1 MTQSR
6 DRGEPLVR
14 PNLKLKVL
22 IEAMRM
28 VLEIVYDERFVTFSY
43 RGCLGMG
50 RHTAMRICAFK
61 MNQNDPKLDLN
72 ELVSASN
79 VFYKPEKIYAVNL
92 DLKVDRV
99 KTAVHSA
106 VSEKINFLGLELQAV
121 SPSVLHPP
129 MSEKAIRA
137 KEKYLRQKGVRALGL
152 RNAWEG
158 NRRKFDIIS
167 ALSNKAEDNGE
178 TPYMKM
184 EFRFV
189 LFLAALILFLAYFE
203 GSAALNRSSFPDG
216 FIFGAGS
223 SAYQYEGATRADG
236 RQPSIWDTFTKLY
249 PEKITDRSNGD
260 VADEFYYLLKED
272 VARMKEVGLDFFRFS
287 ISWPRI
293 LPLGKISGG
302 INQKGINFYN
312 HLIDLLLSNGIQP
325 FVTLFHWDLPQALE
339 DEYGG
344 FLSPKIV
351 DDFRDYANLCFQ
363 EFGDRVKQWATLN
376 EPNLFSK
383 EGYATGDSAP
393 GRCSIY
399 IGNCSEGNSATEPYI
414 VMHHFILSHA
424 TAVQLYKEK
433 YQALQ
438 YGTIGVTV
446 NCNWY
451 VPKFDTIASKRAAQR
466 ARDFDWGWAIHPVVY
481 GDYPKIMREMVGNR
495 LPNFTKEQSEMIKGS
510 FNILGVNYYTTM
522 YAEDSGYDTGA
533 NLSYT
538 TDSRVNTSTEKNGI
552 PICEST
558 SISFLPIC
566 PWGLRDILLYIK
578 GRYKSPTI
586 IVTENGIGYLV
597 NSSVHLSYL
606 SKTIK
611 EGVDVR
617 GYFIWSFLDNFEW
630 ANGYTIRSGITYVDY
645 VNGLQRYFKN
655 SALWFHNFLK
665 KENIAS
671 ATNSSLLYFE

>member
-1 MTQSR
+1 
-6 DRGEPLVR
+6 
-14 PNLKLKVL
+14 
-22 IEAMRM
+22 
-28 VLEIVYDERFVTFSY
+28 
-43 RGCLGMG
+43 
-50 RHTAMRICAFK
+50 
-61 MNQNDPKLDLN
+61 
-72 ELVSASN
+72 
-79 VFYKPEKIYAVNL
+79 
-92 DLKVDRV
+92 
-99 KTAVHSA
+99 
-106 VSEKINFLGLELQAV
+106 
-121 SPSVLHPP
+121 
-129 MSEKAIRA
+129 
-137 KEKYLRQKGVRALGL
+137 
-152 RNAWEG
+152 
-158 NRRKFDIIS
+158 
-167 ALSNKAEDNGE
+167 
-178 TPYMKM
+178 
-184 EFRFV
+184 
-189 LFLAALILFLAYFE
+189 
-203 GSAALNRSSFPDG
+203 
-216 FIFGAGS
+216 
-223 SAYQYEGATRADG
+223 
-236 RQPSIWDTFTKLY
+236 
-249 PEKITDRSNGD
+249 
-260 VADEFYYLLKED
+260 
-272 VARMKEVGLDFFRFS
+272 MKEVGLDFFRFS

-293 LPLGKISGG
+293 LPLGKISSG
-302 INQKGINFYN
+302 INKKGINFYN
-312 HLIDLLLSNGIQP
+312 RLIDLLLSNGIQP

-376 EPNLFSK
+376 EPNLFAGA
-383 EGYATGDSAP
+383 GYATGEGAP

-414 VMHHFILSHA
+414 VMHHSILSHA

-466 ARDFDWGWAIHPVVY
+466 ARDFDWGWAIHPMVY
-481 GDYPKIMREMVGNR
+481 GDYPKIMREIVGNR

-510 FNILGVNYYTTM
+510 FNFLGVNYYSTE
-522 YAEDSGYDTGA
+522 YAEDSRYDTGA

-558 SISFLPIC
+558 SVSWLHIC

-586 IVTENGIGYLV
+586 IITENGMGYLV
-597 NSSVHLSYL
+597 NSSSTMSDLINDNLRIKYHSVHLSYL

-630 ANGYTIRSGITYVDY
+630 GEGYTIRYGITYVDY

-671 ATNSSLLYFE
+671 ATNSSLLYYE

>member
-1 MTQSR
+1 
-6 DRGEPLVR
+6 
-14 PNLKLKVL
+14 
-22 IEAMRM
+22 MR
-28 VLEIVYDERFVTFSY
+28 L
-43 RGCLGMG
+43 
-50 RHTAMRICAFK
+50 K

-79 VFYKPEKIYAVNL
+79 GFYKPEKIYAVRYL
-92 DLKVDRV
+92 DELLVDRV
-99 KTAVHSA
+99 KTAVNSA
-106 VSEKINFLGLELQAV
+106 VSDKLNFLGMELQAV
-121 SPSVLHPP
+121 SPSVLYPP
-129 MSEKAIRA
+129 KSEKAIRA
-137 KEKYLRQKGVRALGL
+137 KKKYLRQKEVRALEL

-158 NRRKFDIIS
+158 NRRKLDIS
-167 ALSNKAEDNGE
+167 ALSN
-178 TPYMKM
+178 
-184 EFRFV
+184 RV
-189 LFLAALILFLAYFE
+189 LISFLAYFE
-203 GSAALNRSSFPDG
+203 GSTALNRSSFPDG

-223 SAYQYEGATRADG
+223 SAYQYEGATSADG
-236 RQPSIWDTFTKLY
+236 RQPSIWDTFAKLH
-249 PEKITDRSNGD
+249 PEKITDGSNGD

-272 VARMKEVGLDFFRFS
+272 IARMKEVGLDFFRFS
-287 ISWPRI
+287 ISWSRI

-325 FVTLFHWDLPQALE
+325 FVTLFHWDPPQALE

-376 EPNLFSK
+376 EPNMFAK
-383 EGYATGDSAP
+383 EGYALGDAAP
-393 GRCSIY
+393 GRCSNY

-414 VMHHFILSHA
+414 VMHHLILSHA
-424 TAVQLYKEK
+424 TAAQLYKEK

-481 GDYPKIMREMVGNR
+481 GDYPKIMREMIGNR

-510 FNILGVNYYTTM
+510 FNFLGVNYYTTE

-538 TDSRVNTSTEKNGI
+538 TDSHVNTSTETNGI
-552 PICEST
+552 PICEPT
-558 SISFLPIC
+558 SVSWLHIC
-566 PWGLRDILLYIK
+566 PWGLRDLLLYIK
-578 GRYKSPTI
+578 GRYKSPTTI
-586 IVTENGIGYLV
+586 ITENGMGYVV
-597 NSSVHLSYL
+597 NSSSTISDFIDDNLRIKYHSVHLSYL
-606 SKTIK
+606 SQTIK

-630 ANGYTIRSGITYVDY
+630 GEGYTIRSGITYVDY

-671 ATNSSLLYFE
+671 ATNSSLLYSE

>member
-1 MTQSR
+1 M
-6 DRGEPLVR
+6 
-14 PNLKLKVL
+14 
-22 IEAMRM
+22 
-28 VLEIVYDERFVTFSY
+28 
-43 RGCLGMG
+43 CL
-50 RHTAMRICAFK
+50 K

-79 VFYKPEKIYAVNL
+79 VFYKPDKIYAVRYLDELLVITSGSKISILDLKNQILNFLEVNL
-92 DLKVDRV
+92 DLNVDRV

-137 KEKYLRQKGVRALGL
+137 KKKYLRQKEVRALEL

-158 NRRKFDIIS
+158 NRRKLDIS
-167 ALSNKAEDNGE
+167 ALSNKDSRGNGE

-184 EFRFV
+184 EFRFF
-189 LFLAALILFLAYFE
+189 LFLAALISFLAYFE
-203 GSAALNRSSFPDG
+203 RSTALNRSSFPDG

-249 PEKITDRSNGD
+249 PEKITDGSNGD

-383 EGYATGDSAP
+383 EGYATGSSAP

-399 IGNCSEGNSATEPYI
+399 MGNCSEGNSATEPYI

-510 FNILGVNYYTTM
+510 FNFLGVNYYTTM

-558 SISFLPIC
+558 SISFLQIC

-597 NSSVHLSYL
+597 NSSSTISDFINDNLRIKYHSVHLSYL

-630 ANGYTIRSGITYVDY
+630 ANGYTIQSGITYVDY

-671 ATNSSLLYFE
+671 ATNLSLLYFE